1 MGRKS
6 GRNGAPA
13 PQSRVSLSES
23 KPEDGS
29 ASGLRAEFLAGVVSP
44 DSQYTFQQCY
54 VLSRLCLRALREPRV
69 VGGLWAFALGESY
82 RSGLRENCADVFAI
96 STDGP
101 GASADQDEVARAYG
115 LPGKARRVHSRVHPD
130 AEETELSAAQSCA
143 RAADQF
149 CGSDHVY
156 SWDWAQLAG
165 ALHRA
170 GARRPR
176 EGFAGSALSHRT
188 RHAGRGGSRESQ
200 TGPVEIRSQAA
211 QSGAKVS

>member
-1 MGRKS
+1 MGEKS

-69 VGGLWAFALGESY
+69 VGGLWAFALGENY

-101 GASADQDEVARAYG
+101 
-115 LPGKARRVHSRVHPD
+115 
-130 AEETELSAAQSCA
+130 
-143 RAADQF
+143 
-149 CGSDHVY
+149 
-156 SWDWAQLAG
+156 
-165 ALHRA
+165 
-170 GARRPR
+170 R
-176 EGFAGSALSHRT
+176 EGPG
-188 RHAGRGGSRESQ
+188 
-200 TGPVEIRSQAA
+200 
-211 QSGAKVS
+211 